1 MIESID
7 TSARLPDSAWA
18 TSILR
23 QLLLWQWIEEA
34 VGDLEESRHRSWFSL
49 ALGFA
54 ADQLCD
60 RLSIAGYDHF
70 FSCFYVCQ
78 QTRQVR
84 LGLVNVDCQHDYLF
98 QKVFS

>member
-18 TSILR
+18 TSILW

-34 VGDLEESRHRSWFSL
+34 VGDLEESGHRSRFPL
-49 ALGFA
+49 AFGFA

-60 RLSIAGYDHF
+60 RLPVAGYDHF
-70 FSCFYVCQ
+70 FSCLYVFQ
-78 QTRQVR
+78 QTGQIRI
-84 LGLVNVDCQHDYLF
+84 GLANVDYQHDYLF
-98 QKVFS
+98 REVFR